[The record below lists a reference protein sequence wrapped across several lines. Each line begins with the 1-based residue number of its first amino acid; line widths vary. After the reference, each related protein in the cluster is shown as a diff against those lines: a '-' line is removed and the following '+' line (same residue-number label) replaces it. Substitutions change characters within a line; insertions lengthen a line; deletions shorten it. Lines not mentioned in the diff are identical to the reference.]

1 MLVKSKLTSEMYEDT
16 ESIRIPNQLQAYKY
30 MINGLKQIDLIYTDR
45 LVFVFNRAESKA
57 YFDKWCD
64 HLL

>member
-1 MLVKSKLTSEMYEDT
+1 MLVKSKLTNEMYEDT
-16 ESIRIPNQLQAYKY
+16 ESIRIPNNLQVYKY
-30 MINGLKQIDLIYTDR
+30 LTNGLKAIDVLYTDR
-45 LVFVFNRAESKA
+45 IVFVFNRVESKP

>member
-1 MLVKSKLTSEMYEDT
+1 MLIKSKLTSEMYEDV

-30 MINGLKQIDLIYTDR
+30 MINGLEPIDLIYTDR
-45 LVFVFNRAESKA
+45 LVFVFNRAESKI

>member
-1 MLVKSKLTSEMYEDT
+1 MLVKSKLTSELYEDT

-30 MINGLKQIDLIYTDR
+30 MINGLEPIDLIYTDR
-45 LVFVFNRAESKA
+45 LVFVFNRAKSKD

>member
-1 MLVKSKLTSEMYEDT
+1 MLVKSKLTGEIYEDT
-16 ESIRIPNQLQAYKY
+16 ESIRIPNNLQVYKY
-30 MINGLKQIDLIYTDR
+30 LINGLKAIDVLYTDR
-45 LVFVFNRAESKA
+45 IVFVFNRAESKP